1 MTTHVFSPFL
11 SKRNSIFH
19 GLRADRGSLFVL
31 PVLELKTDQ
40 ANLTT
45 GNSNSGRS
53 SSSSSSSGNNR
64 LTGGRLRRCFPVPG
78 TGAERLFRV
87 FLFFFPPEDYLILAL
102 IAERTKC
109 DATYLRTIANLLHD
123 LRAALV
129 ISRRSRIL
137 TRPEKRTNALSIL
150 SEILR
155 PFFYASIDYA
165 R

>member
-11 SKRNSIFH
+11 TKRNSIFH

-31 PVLELKTDQ
+31 PDLELKTDQ

-45 GNSNSGRS
+45 GNSNSGR
-53 SSSSSSSGNNR
+53 SSSSGNNR

-78 TGAERLFRV
+78 TGAERLFGV
-87 FLFFFPPEDYLILAL
+87 FFFPPEDYLILAL

-155 PFFYASIDYA
+155 PFYHASINCA

>member
-31 PVLELKTDQ
+31 PDLELKTDQ

-45 GNSNSGRS
+45 GNSNSGR
-53 SSSSSSSGNNR
+53 SSSSSGNNR

-87 FLFFFPPEDYLILAL
+87 FFFFPPEDYLILAL

-155 PFFYASIDYA
+155 PFFHASINRA
-165 R
+165 T